1 VAAAKPWRRGR
12 CGLNPG
18 EVRRDRDVGQLR
30 AVETPRGPRA
40 AARDVSL
47 RKRWPEEAAPR
58 QRSQRL
64 RRRRF

>member
-1 VAAAKPWRRGR
+1 VGSGRSPPSGGGKAVAARPLRV
-12 CGLNPG
+12 NPG
-18 EVRRDRDVGQLR
+18 EVRRDVGQLR

-58 QRSQRL
+58 
-64 RRRRF
+64 